1 MENTE
6 QKARQK
12 AKGRWQLYGV
22 LLVCAAPLIA
32 SYVTYYG
39 GFAEHVGRNNYGE
52 ILDPRQHPLPALGAA
67 TLDGKPSGLETYKG
81 KWLMVRSGPAEC
93 NDACRKQLFA
103 MRQIRLMQGKE
114 MDRVERVWLVTD
126 QAPLDIAL
134 MKEYDGMRILRV
146 DPQALDKWL
155 PVEQGTAAGDHLYM
169 LDPLGNLMMRFPKDP
184 DPMKVKKD
192 IGKLLKAS
200 AIG

>member
-1 MENTE
+1 MENT
-6 QKARQK
+6 KQK
-12 AKGRWQLYGV
+12 AKGRWQLYAV
-22 LLVCAAPLIA
+22 LAVCAAPLIA

-39 GFAEHVGRNNYGE
+39 GFAEHLGRDNYGE
-52 ILDPRQHPLPALGAA
+52 ILDPRQHPMPQLAA
-67 TLDGKPSGLETYKG
+67 STPDGKPAGLDAYKG
-81 KWLMVRSGPAEC
+81 KWLMVRSGPADC

-146 DPQALDKWL
+146 DAQALGKWL
-155 PVEQGTAAGDHLYM
+155 PAGQGSLPADHIYM
-169 LDPLGNLMMRFPKDP
+169 VDPLGNLMMRFPKDP